1 MQHAFIDALLD
12 PEAAPPSGIT
22 IWNGSDPAIRFA
34 IYRNNVMASLVD
46 ALAANFPVLQAQVGN
61 DFFRA
66 MTAAF
71 IRQHPP
77 SSSVLARYGENL
89 PAWITAFEPLA
100 DWPWL
105 ADLANLEF
113 SVIDALNAPDNET
126 DIPALIPA
134 FDPQVNGLVLEPS
147 LRVITSPYAIF
158 QIWCAHQEALPETI
172 DPYQAENV
180 LLFRQQAAMRI
191 LPVSAAQ
198 AHFVDNLLMGKP
210 LMASLE
216 ASEEVDHELD
226 VEQTLLTLRQHG
238 LIITIRKN
246 IC

>member
-12 PEAAPPSGIT
+12 PEAAPPAGLR
-22 IWNGSDPAIRFA
+22 IWNGSDPAVRFA

-46 ALAANFPVLQAQVGN
+46 ALAANFPVLQTQVGSE
-61 DFFRA
+61 FFRA
-66 MTAAF
+66 MAATF

-89 PAWITAFEPLA
+89 PAWIAAFEPLA

-105 ADLANLEF
+105 GDLAKLEF
-113 SVIDALNAPDNET
+113 SVIDALNALDNET
-126 DIPALIPA
+126 EIPAFIPA
-134 FDPQVNGLVLEPS
+134 FDPLVNGLMLEPS
-147 LRVITSPYAIF
+147 LRVITSPYSIF
-158 QIWCAHQEALPETI
+158 QIWCAHQEAQPEII

-180 LLFRQQAAMRI
+180 LLFRQQDAIRI

-198 AHFVDNLLMGKP
+198 AHFVNNLLLGKP
-210 LMASLE
+210 LIAALE
-216 ASEEVDHELD
+216 ASEGLDHELD
-226 VEQTLLTLRQHG
+226 VGQTLLTLRQHG
-238 LIITIRKN
+238 LIITIREN